1 MAQPRIPGKFYP
13 LTPEMMRRLRQ
24 ADLSRHEMNLWLY
37 LTELDPYGDRYQE
50 LPSAIQIMSELEM
63 SKATYFRSKARLQEL
78 KLYDF
83 QEDKVSFRNL
93 TGVSKMRLESQ
104 KCDSES
110 HERDLQS
117 HERDSESHERDLE
130 PSKPAP
136 SKGSGTPQTYSEYS
150 DFLQTL
156 SEAERENFLELG
168 KKKAELLPKA
178 PQLPERWIEKNWEEL
193 RSQWLAQLSPAQKP
207 AAEQERWAND
217 PRREEWIAE
226 IRIGKPRWI
235 AQGDQSLSRDER
247 KAFAEWAESQNLIW
261 GAES

>member
-50 LPSAIQIMSELEM
+50 LPSAIQIMSELKM

-78 KLYDF
+78 HLYDF
-83 QEDKVSFRNL
+83 QEERVSFRNL
-93 TGVSKMRLESQ
+93 IGVSFLILESQ
-104 KCDSES
+104 KC
-110 HERDLQS
+110 
-117 HERDSESHERDLE
+117 DSESHERDLE

-156 SEAERENFLELG
+156 SEAERENFLEFG
-168 KKKAELLPKA
+168 KKKAAHLPKA

-193 RSQWLAQLSPAQKP
+193 RSLWLAQLPLAQQP
-207 AAEQERWAND
+207 AASCERWANE
-217 PRREEWIAE
+217 PRRDEWIAE

-235 AQGDQSLSRDER
+235 AQGDASLTRAER
-247 KAFAEWAESQNLIW
+247 KAFADWADANGLIW